1 MLSAGHFK
9 RYKDIAALFLK
20 YGRSDL
26 AQHMHND
33 VPGLSEATAEA
44 VAPGKPEEFARDLER
59 RGPTYIKLGQLLS
72 TQSNW
77 IPEAYLR
84 SLEELQDSVP
94 PFPVEEAE
102 GI

>member
-26 AQHMHND
+26 AQQMHKD
-33 VPGLSEATAEA
+33 VPGLSEVTAEA
-44 VAPGKPEEFARDLER
+44 VAPGKPEGFARDLAR
-59 RGPTYIKLGQLLS
+59 RGATYIKLGQVLS
-72 TQSNW
+72 AQSTW
-77 IPEAYLR
+77 IPEPYLR

-94 PFPVEEAE
+94 PFPVD
-102 GI
+102 